1 MGTLHRLAQK
11 AMAALPETSCGTCL
25 KVRAAI
31 NGYVLAAETAVSKRL
46 GLSVGDKVSP
56 EQSTGHL
63 LCMEFEVPSMAETQ
77 AYLASIGMSFSE
89 FASMNP
95 KLAAYLGQSDADMEL
110 EAA

>member
-1 MGTLHRLAQK
+1 MGTLHQLAQK

-31 NGYVLAAETAVSKRL
+31 NGYILAAETAVSKRL
-46 GLSVGDKVSP
+46 GLSVGDEISP
-56 EQSTGHL
+56 EQSVGHI
-63 LCMEFEVPSMAETQ
+63 LCMEYEAPSVAETK

-95 KLAAYLGQSDADMEL
+95 KLAAYLGQHDAEMEL